1 MVPVMRWWKVA
12 GLAGLAGVAASGVVV
27 ARAQRQRN
35 AYTPD
40 EVRDRLRARA
50 AEAGVERP
58 DSTAGPADSAAASAA
73 RE

>member
-12 GLAGLAGVAASGVVV
+12 GLAGLAGVAAGGVVV

-50 AEAGVERP
+50 ADVGVDAGGRGPDERT
-58 DSTAGPADSAAASAA
+58 S
-73 RE
+73 R